1 MNEEQ
6 NITGFIEE
14 LLNLHRT
21 HLISHTH
28 TNTEACVRRFPRDV
42 TALSSKAN
50 K

>member
-14 LLNLHRT
+14 LLNT
-21 HLISHTH
+21 EH
-28 TNTEACVRRFPRDV
+28 TNTEASVRRFPRDV
-42 TALSSKAN
+42 TGLSSKAN